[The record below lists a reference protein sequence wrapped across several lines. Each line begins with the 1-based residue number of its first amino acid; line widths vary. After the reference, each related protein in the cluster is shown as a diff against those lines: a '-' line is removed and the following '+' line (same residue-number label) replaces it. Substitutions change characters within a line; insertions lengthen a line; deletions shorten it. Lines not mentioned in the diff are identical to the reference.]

1 MTLQINL
8 PEETEDRLKQQAA
21 RRGLSLAQ
29 YLQLVAQWEA
39 ESADAETQTD
49 DDIRRLQEGIE
60 RGFRD
65 EAAGRTRPL
74 VLLVR
79 EQREKHGLS
88 NQ

>member
-1 MTLQINL
+1 MTLQITL

-21 RRGLSLAQ
+21 RRGLSLPQ
-29 YLQLVAQWEA
+29 YLQMVAQWEA
-39 ESADAETQTD
+39 ESADAEALTND
-49 DDIRRLQEGIE
+49 EIRRLQEGIE

-74 VLLVR
+74 ADFVR

-88 NQ
+88 NP